1 MGYQNEPIS
10 YSRIW
15 TGKIKKG
22 AEAFDGKCLSRP
34 SILRKADNKVLQAK
48 VPIKLEGKEFLS
60 KKGIVI
66 QNQKESVN
74 ISCKAE
80 DLPKAIDLYLKG
92 LDEVFD
98 DEDEDSEMG
107 FEEIIEVI
115 EFLKTKHPKL
125 FHK

>member
-1 MGYQNEPIS
+1 M
-10 YSRIW
+10 
-15 TGKIKKG
+15 
-22 AEAFDGKCLSRP
+22 EA
-34 SILRKADNKVLQAK
+34 
-48 VPIKLEGKEFLS
+48 KEL
-60 KKGIVI
+60 
-66 QNQKESVN
+66 QKELERAEVE
-74 ISCKAE
+74 IEEMAMQLADMLGAALYFAGVKKE

-115 EFLKTKHPKL
+115 KFLKTKHPKL

>member
-1 MGYQNEPIS
+1 M
-10 YSRIW
+10 
-15 TGKIKKG
+15 
-22 AEAFDGKCLSRP
+22 EA
-34 SILRKADNKVLQAK
+34 
-48 VPIKLEGKEFLS
+48 KEL
-60 KKGIVI
+60 
-66 QNQKESVN
+66 QKELERAEVE
-74 ISCKAE
+74 IEEMAMQLADMLGAALYFAGVKKE
-80 DLPKAIDLYLKG
+80 DLPKTIDLYLKG

>member
-1 MGYQNEPIS
+1 MDAKKLQNDLDMAEIEIEEMAMQLADMLGAAL
-10 YSRIW
+10 YFA
-15 TGKIKKG
+15 GVKK
-22 AEAFDGKCLSRP
+22 
-34 SILRKADNKVLQAK
+34 
-48 VPIKLEGKEFLS
+48 
-60 KKGIVI
+60 
-66 QNQKESVN
+66 
-74 ISCKAE
+74 E

>member
-1 MGYQNEPIS
+1 M
-10 YSRIW
+10 
-15 TGKIKKG
+15 
-22 AEAFDGKCLSRP
+22 EA
-34 SILRKADNKVLQAK
+34 
-48 VPIKLEGKEFLS
+48 KEL
-60 KKGIVI
+60 
-66 QNQKESVN
+66 QKELERAEVE
-74 ISCKAE
+74 IEEMAMQLADMLGAALYFAGVKKE
-80 DLPKAIDLYLKG
+80 DLPKAVDLYLKG

>member
-1 MGYQNEPIS
+1 M
-10 YSRIW
+10 
-15 TGKIKKG
+15 
-22 AEAFDGKCLSRP
+22 EA
-34 SILRKADNKVLQAK
+34 
-48 VPIKLEGKEFLS
+48 KEL
-60 KKGIVI
+60 
-66 QNQKESVN
+66 QKELERAEIEIEEMAMQLADMLGAALYFAGV
-74 ISCKAE
+74 KKE

>member
-1 MGYQNEPIS
+1 M
-10 YSRIW
+10 
-15 TGKIKKG
+15 
-22 AEAFDGKCLSRP
+22 EA
-34 SILRKADNKVLQAK
+34 
-48 VPIKLEGKEFLS
+48 KEL
-60 KKGIVI
+60 
-66 QNQKESVN
+66 QKELERAEVE
-74 ISCKAE
+74 IEEMAMQLADMLGAALYFAGVKKE

>member
-1 MGYQNEPIS
+1 M
-10 YSRIW
+10 
-15 TGKIKKG
+15 
-22 AEAFDGKCLSRP
+22 EA
-34 SILRKADNKVLQAK
+34 
-48 VPIKLEGKEFLS
+48 KEL
-60 KKGIVI
+60 
-66 QNQKESVN
+66 QKELECAEVE
-74 ISCKAE
+74 IEEMAMQLADMLGAALYFAGVKKE